1 MAKKARRRHARQL
14 PPPSLTA
21 RTVAA
26 IKRNPLKFWMT
37 VGGALAVIVPAYKG
51 LEWIDDH
58 TDSIQLASH
67 PFVYDHL
74 GVIDKKAMTYAVEN
88 QKLLHDLQATSR
100 QQQIDTANGKM
111 ESTVNDIKKWE
122 LELSKAKDQMT
133 IDLITKQIEAL
144 KNTQARLTD
153 QLTTLHKAKN

>member
-1 MAKKARRRHARQL
+1 
-14 PPPSLTA
+14 
-21 RTVAA
+21 
-26 IKRNPLKFWMT
+26 
-37 VGGALAVIVPAYKG
+37 
-51 LEWIDDH
+51 
-58 TDSIQLASH
+58 
-67 PFVYDHL
+67 L

-153 QLTTLHKAKN
+153 QLTTLHKTKN